1 MGMQG
6 GNARSRQQGIT
17 LLGFIIVMGVAGV
30 FAYIGFKLFP
40 MYQEYYAVKS
50 ALKGLANEPD
60 IANTDPARIQQLFLR
75 RLDMSYS
82 QNVKKEH
89 VKIERGDAGWVMT
102 VQYEVR
108 KPMIGNLDAVGR
120 FDAVQHLSRSGNA
133 N

>member
-1 MGMQG
+1 MQG
-6 GNARSRQQGIT
+6 GDARRRQQGIT
-17 LLGFIIVMGVAGV
+17 LLGFIIVLGVVGL
-30 FAYIGFKLFP
+30 FAYVGFKLFP

-50 ALKGLANEPD
+50 ALKGLANEPG
-60 IANTDPARIQQLFLR
+60 IGNTDPGRIQTMFLR

-89 VKIERGDAGWVMT
+89 VKIERGDNGWVMT

-108 KPMIGNLDAVGR
+108 RPMIANLDVVGK
-120 FDAVQHLSRSGNA
+120 FDAVQNLSRSGDA